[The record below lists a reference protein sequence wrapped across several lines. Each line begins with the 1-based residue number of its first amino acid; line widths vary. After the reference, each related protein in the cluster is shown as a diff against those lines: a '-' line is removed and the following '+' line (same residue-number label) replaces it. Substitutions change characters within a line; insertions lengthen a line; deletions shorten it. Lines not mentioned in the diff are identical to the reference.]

1 MRQMNLL
8 CQLEIKCTLIE
19 WDMEKKKLKLSI
31 SGNSKKTINNI
42 EKAKFKSKNS
52 VIIEKSSSGRY
63 QQKNHTKGS
72 NFTHKVS
79 PKPNFL
85 QKKQPFLKPNTS
97 NQSDF
102 EKRKLAEQ
110 RATKRLKGEPTA
122 KDAKSKQ
129 NPRRRELKL
138 TISRA
143 LSDQDSFS
151 RGRSLAS
158 LKRAKQKEN
167 RELKKD
173 EIKDNLKPIKRE
185 INIPE
190 VITIREL
197 ANRMA
202 EQSSNI
208 IKHLLGMGVTV
219 TINHTIDTDTA
230 EYLVKEFG
238 HTPIKEEKTEEI
250 IKKIKDIKT
259 ENLKRR
265 APIVT
270 VMGHVDHGKTSLLD
284 SLRKANVVSGEFG
297 GITQHIGAYQIINN
311 SEKIT
316 FIDTPGHAA
325 FTEMRARGSKLT
337 DIVILVVAADDGV
350 KPQTVE
356 SIKHAKAA
364 KVPIVVAIN
373 KCDLPEADPQKIKNQ
388 LLEYELIAE
397 ELSGDTLVVEISTK
411 TKMNLDKLI
420 EAIQL
425 QAEIL
430 DLKTD
435 YETNAK
441 GIVMESKIDVGRG
454 PIANIIITAGTLKK
468 GDYFVSGVKWGKVR
482 AIINDLGENI
492 SHAEPAT
499 PVEILGINGAAR
511 SGDDFIVLSSEKEAK
526 VLADGRIE
534 EAKEGRNPLTFVTQ
548 DSAFKD
554 NTSEELNIIIKS
566 DVHGSSEAIKN
577 AISQIKHDE
586 VRTKIILSDIGMV
599 TETDITLAK
608 ASNAILVAFNVKP
621 TKEAKKLAEQSKVN
635 ISFFNIIYEVLDF
648 IKNKMSGLLTPD
660 VDEKIIGSAEILEIF
675 KVSKVGKV
683 AGSKVLDGEIT
694 QDSSARVIRDGTI
707 VFNGK
712 IGTIFREKNQT
723 KQVSAGLE
731 CGITIK
737 DFSDFKIKDIIEAYN
752 STITERRI

>member
-1 MRQMNLL
+1 
-8 CQLEIKCTLIE
+8 
-19 WDMEKKKLKLSI
+19 MEKKKLKLSI

-72 NFTHKVS
+72 NFSNKVS

-85 QKKQPFLKPNTS
+85 QKKQTFLKPNTS

-151 RGRSLAS
+151 RSRSLAS